1 MEDKVKGRMK
11 EAYGAITGDED
22 LKAEGQALQ
31 RKAAAREEAAQKAR
45 TRQAQQ
51 EAKEA
56 EMERDRQERKDKGLL
71 GSVGDPC
78 RDFRRARRLV
88 VVGEENPISIAR
100 RQRPTTA

>member
-11 EAYGAITGDED
+11 EAAGAITGDED

-45 TRQAQQ
+45 TRQAQH
-51 EAKEA
+51 EAEEA

-71 GSVGDPC
+71 GGVGDT
-78 RDFRRARRLV
+78 LS
-88 VVGEENPISIAR
+88 GL
-100 RQRPTTA
+100 

>member
-11 EAYGAITGDED
+11 EAAGAITGDED
-22 LKAEGQALQ
+22 LKAEGHALQ
-31 RKAAAREEAAQKAR
+31 RKAAAREQAAQKAR

-71 GSVGDPC
+71 GGVGDT
-78 RDFRRARRLV
+78 LS
-88 VVGEENPISIAR
+88 GL
-100 RQRPTTA
+100 

>member
-1 MEDKVKGRMK
+1 MEDKAKGKMK
-11 EAYGAITGDED
+11 EAAGAITGDED

-71 GSVGDPC
+71 GDVGDT
-78 RDFRRARRLV
+78 LS
-88 VVGEENPISIAR
+88 GL
-100 RQRPTTA
+100 

>member
-1 MEDKVKGRMK
+1 MEDKVKGKMK
-11 EAYGAITGDED
+11 EAAGAITGDED

-31 RKAAAREEAAQKAR
+31 RKAAAREEAAQKAK

-71 GSVGDPC
+71 GNVGDTLSG
-78 RDFRRARRLV
+78 R
-88 VVGEENPISIAR
+88 
-100 RQRPTTA
+100 

>member
-11 EAYGAITGDED
+11 EAAGAITGDED

-31 RKAAAREEAAQKAR
+31 RKAAAREQAAQKAR

-71 GSVGDPC
+71 GNVGDTLSG
-78 RDFRRARRLV
+78 R
-88 VVGEENPISIAR
+88 
-100 RQRPTTA
+100 

>member
-11 EAYGAITGDED
+11 EAAGAITGDED

-71 GSVGDPC
+71 GEVGDT
-78 RDFRRARRLV
+78 LS
-88 VVGEENPISIAR
+88 GL
-100 RQRPTTA
+100 

>member
-1 MEDKVKGRMK
+1 MTDKAKGKMK
-11 EAYGAITGDED
+11 EAAGAITGDED

-71 GSVGDPC
+71 GDVGDALPK
-78 RDFRRARRLV
+78 L
-88 VVGEENPISIAR
+88 
-100 RQRPTTA
+100 

>member
-1 MEDKVKGRMK
+1 MEDKVTGRMK
-11 EAYGAITGDED
+11 EAAGAITGDED

-71 GSVGDPC
+71 GDVGDVLPK
-78 RDFRRARRLV
+78 L
-88 VVGEENPISIAR
+88 
-100 RQRPTTA
+100 

>member
-1 MEDKVKGRMK
+1 MEDKVKGKMK
-11 EAYGAITGDED
+11 EAAGAITGDED

-71 GSVGDPC
+71 GDVGDALPK
-78 RDFRRARRLV
+78 L
-88 VVGEENPISIAR
+88 
-100 RQRPTTA
+100 

>member
-11 EAYGAITGDED
+11 EAAGAITGDED

-31 RKAAAREEAAQKAR
+31 RKAAAREQATQKAR
-45 TRQAQQ
+45 TRRAQQ

-71 GSVGDPC
+71 GGVGDT
-78 RDFRRARRLV
+78 LS
-88 VVGEENPISIAR
+88 GL
-100 RQRPTTA
+100 

>member
-1 MEDKVKGRMK
+1 MEDKVKGKMK
-11 EAYGAITGDED
+11 EAAGAITGDEQK
-22 LKAEGQALQ
+22 KAEGQALQ

-71 GSVGDPC
+71 GDVGDVLPK
-78 RDFRRARRLV
+78 L
-88 VVGEENPISIAR
+88 
-100 RQRPTTA
+100 

>member
-11 EAYGAITGDED
+11 EAAGAITGDED

-71 GSVGDPC
+71 GDVGDALPK
-78 RDFRRARRLV
+78 L
-88 VVGEENPISIAR
+88 
-100 RQRPTTA
+100 

>member
-1 MEDKVKGRMK
+1 MEDKVKGKMK
-11 EAYGAITGDED
+11 EAAGAITGDED

-31 RKAAAREEAAQKAR
+31 RKTAAREEAAQMAR

-71 GSVGDPC
+71 GDVGDT
-78 RDFRRARRLV
+78 LS
-88 VVGEENPISIAR
+88 GL
-100 RQRPTTA
+100 